1 MTGNLRPVLTE
12 EDYEWAL
19 GEVEQYFDTEPEP
32 GSPDADRFN
41 ILVGLIEAYEGR
53 HWTIDLPDP
62 IDAIASVMA
71 SYGYT
76 KTDLAQILGSAS
88 RASEVM
94 KRRRPLNLRMI
105 QELNK
110 RWKIPAEVLIRPYH
124 LERQDDHRLS
134 A

>member
-1 MTGNLRPVLTE
+1 MTDNLRPVLTE

-19 GEVEQYFDTEPEP
+19 SEVEQYFDAEP
-32 GSPDADRFN
+32 GPESPEADRFN
-41 ILVGLIEAYEGR
+41 ILVGLIEAYESR

-71 SYGYT
+71 DRGYT
-76 KTDLAQILGSAS
+76 KKDLAHILGSAS

-94 KRRRPLNLRMI
+94 RRRRPLNLRMI
-105 QELNK
+105 QELHS

-124 LERQDDHRLS
+124 LERQGDRRLS